1 MKRTAS
7 HAPIERRVLTDNRR
21 TQTRTKWYAS
31 ALAALAS
38 VLGLAAYAAP
48 PVLQRGYDAGVTGAT
63 LAETTLN
70 TANVGPSTF
79 GLVFKLPVDDNVFAQ
94 PLYVPNVAIPNQG
107 THNVVYVAT
116 MSDTLYAFDAD
127 IGGSPL
133 WSVNLA
139 SLVGAMPVQVANF
152 VFAGNQNIV
161 GRLGILSTP
170 VIDPSTNVMYVV
182 ACTLES
188 NTLAYRLHAVDI
200 TTGAEPFGPGVLISG
215 SYAGSTFDARY
226 QTQRVSLVLSGNQVV
241 FGFAALG
248 LEFSGGYTG
257 WMMAYDKKTL
267 LQKGIFATAVAGTRG
282 AGVWQSGR
290 PPVVDSTGYVYVFTG
305 NGYTGGYDGVSN
317 FSESALKLD
326 PANGLALIDWFTA
339 GNWSALDG
347 ADFDLTSSGP
357 LLIPGTSL
365 ITGGGKAGYL
375 YVLDT
380 RNLGKFNAADSQIVQ
395 KLHVSADEIRGG
407 PVYWQRS
414 AANGGPLLYDWG
426 ALDWVKAYA
435 FNGTTL
441 AASPTTQGSGQQIWP
456 GGILT
461 LSANGEQHGSG
472 VLWATVVVSGN
483 AEDNPPAPGEL
494 RAFDAENLS
503 HELWNSTMNPSR
515 DGFGNFGKF
524 VPPLVANA
532 KVYVATSS
540 NQVAVYGLL
549 TASFTLAASPST
561 QTVVAGNT
569 ASYTTTIAAVGGFG
583 GAVTLSASG
592 LPAGAVGTFS
602 PATITGSGSST
613 LTVTTTSGTTPV
625 GSSTL
630 TITGTSGTLKQTS
643 GVTLSVSAAP
653 PPGFTLTAS
662 PSTQTV
668 LVGTTA
674 TYTTTIAAVGG
685 FSGAVTLSVSGLPA
699 GAVGTFSPATVAGS
713 GSSTLTVTTTSG
725 TTPVGSST
733 LTITGTSGALKQT
746 SGVTLS
752 VSAVPP
758 PTFTLAATPSTRT
771 VVAGNTTTYATSIT
785 AVGGF
790 TGAVTL
796 SVSGLPAGAVGTFS
810 PATVTGAGSSTLTVT
825 TTSGTT
831 PAGSSNL
838 TITGTSGALTQT
850 SGVTLAVTGAAAI
863 GIKFVGQ
870 GSAMAST
877 EVAGVVAQSN
887 WNNATGASSTVP
899 LVDQTG
905 ANSGATVTWATNGTY
920 KLPITDTAGNNRMM
934 RGYLDATSGTTTV
947 TVAALPANAAGY
959 NVYLYADGDN
969 ASATRNGA
977 YQISGTGI
985 TTTSVNLTDPANT
998 NFSGTFAQGNNS
1010 NGNYVMFTITAAVA
1024 GFTIT
1029 ATPGAST
1036 DAFSRAPLN
1045 AIQIVPVAVATPGF
1059 TLASSPSTQTVVA
1072 GNTAT
1077 YSTSIAAAAG
1087 FSGTVKLGVS
1097 GLPAGA
1103 VGTFSPA
1110 TVTGSGSSTLT
1121 VTTTNGTTPVGSS
1134 ALTITGTSGT
1144 LTQTSGVSLAVT
1156 GAAAIGIKFVG
1167 QGSAMASTE
1176 VAGVVGQPNWN
1187 NAAGTSSGAPLVLLN
1202 QTGASSGATV
1212 SWSTNGTYKLPITD
1226 TAGNNRMMRG
1236 YLDASGGT
1244 TTVTVAGLPANAGG
1258 YNVYVYADG
1267 DNASATRT
1275 GAYQISG
1282 SGITTTSVNLTDA
1295 ANTNFSGTFTPG
1307 NNSSGDYVLFTVTAA
1322 ATGFTITATPGAS
1335 TDAYSRAPL
1344 NAIQIVPQAVAT
1356 PGFTLTASP
1365 STQTAV
1371 AGSTATYTA
1380 NIAAAGGFSGVVG
1393 LSVSGLPAGAVGT
1406 FSPATVTGS
1415 GSSTLTVTTTSGTTP
1430 AGSSTLTI
1438 TGTSGAL
1445 TQTSGVALSVT
1456 GVAATGIKFVGQGS
1470 AMAST
1475 EVAGVVAQSNWNNAA
1490 GTSSTAPLVLSNQ
1503 TGASSGATVTWST
1516 NGIYKLPIT
1525 DTAGNNRMMRGYLD
1539 TVGGTTT
1546 VTVVGLPVNAGGYN
1560 VYVYADGDN
1569 ISATRTG
1576 AYQISGTGVTT
1587 TSVNLTDAANANFGG
1602 TFTPGNNSNGN
1613 YVLFTITA
1621 AATGF
1626 TITTTPGASTDAYS
1640 RAPLNAIQIVPN

>member
-1 MKRTAS
+1 LAV
-7 HAPIERRVLTDNRR
+7 HAA
-21 TQTRTKWYAS
+21 Q
-31 ALAALAS
+31 
-38 VLGLAAYAAP
+38 
-48 PVLQRGYDAGVTGAT
+48 PVLQRGYDAGVSGAT

-70 TANVGPSTF
+70 TSNVSPSTF
-79 GLVFKLPVDDNVFAQ
+79 GLVFRLPVDDSVFAQ
-94 PLYVPNVAIPNQG
+94 PLYVPNVAIPNLG

-127 IGGSPL
+127 TGGSPL

-139 SLVGAMPVQVANF
+139 SLVGAMPVQIANF
-152 VFAGNQNIV
+152 VFAGNKNIV

-170 VIDPSTNVMYVV
+170 VIDPSSNVMYVV

-226 QTQRVSLVLSGNQVV
+226 QTQRVSLALSGNEVV

-248 LEFSGGYTG
+248 LEYSGGYSG
-257 WMMAYDKKTL
+257 WVMAYDKNTL

-290 PPVVDSTGYVYVFTG
+290 PPVVDSAGYVYVFTG

-347 ADFDLTSSGP
+347 ADLDITSSGP
-357 LLIPGTSL
+357 LLIPGTNL
-365 ITGGGKAGYL
+365 VVGGGKAGYL

-380 RNLGKFNAADSQIVQ
+380 QNLGKFNASDSQIVQ
-395 KLHVSADEIRGG
+395 KLHASADEIRGG

-426 ALDWVKAYA
+426 ASDWVKAYA

-441 AASPTTQGSGQQIWP
+441 ATSPTTQGSGQQIWP
-456 GGILT
+456 GGILA

-472 VLWATVVVSGN
+472 VLWATVAVSGD
-483 AEDNPPAPGEL
+483 AQDNPPAPGEL

-503 HELWNSTMNPSR
+503 HELWNSTMSPSR

-524 VPPLVANA
+524 VPPLVANG

-549 TASFTLAASPST
+549 TASFTLTASPST
-561 QTVVAGNT
+561 QTVMVGNT
-569 ASYTTTIAAVGGFG
+569 ASYTTSIAAVGGFG
-583 GAVTLSASG
+583 GAVTLSVGG
-592 LPAGAVGTFS
+592 LP
-602 PATITGSGSST
+602 P
-613 LTVTTTSGTTPV
+613 
-625 GSSTL
+625 
-630 TITGTSGTLKQTS
+630 
-643 GVTLSVSAAP
+643 
-653 PPGFTLTAS
+653 
-662 PSTQTV
+662 
-668 LVGTTA
+668 
-674 TYTTTIAAVGG
+674 
-685 FSGAVTLSVSGLPA
+685 
-699 GAVGTFSPATVAGS
+699 GAVGTFSPATVTGS

-733 LTITGTSGALKQT
+733 LTITGTSGALTQT

-752 VSAVPP
+752 VSTAPP
-758 PTFTLAATPSTRT
+758 PSFTLTASPSTQTVMVGNTASYTTSIAAVGGFSGAVTLSVSGLPAGALGTFSPATVTGSGSSTLTVTTSNGTTPVGSSTLTITGTSGALKQTSGVALSVSAVLPPSFTLAASPSTRT
-771 VVAGNTTTYATSIT
+771 VVAGNTTTYTTSIA

-790 TGAVTL
+790 SGAVTL

-810 PATVTGAGSSTLTVT
+810 PATVTGSGSSTLTVT
-825 TTSGTT
+825 TASGTT
-831 PAGSSNL
+831 PAGSSTL

-850 SGVTLAVTGAAAI
+850 SGATLSVTGAAAI

-887 WNNATGASSTVP
+887 WNNATGTSSTAP

-905 ANSGATVTWATNGTY
+905 ASSGATVTWSTNGIY

-934 RGYLDATSGTTTV
+934 RGYLDAVGGITTA
-947 TVAALPANAAGY
+947 TVAGLPANAGSY
-959 NVYLYADGDN
+959 NVYVYADGDN
-969 ASATRNGA
+969 ASATRTGA

-985 TTTSVNLTDPANT
+985 TTTSVNLTDAANT
-998 NFSGTFAQGNNS
+998 NFSGTFAQANNS
-1010 NGNYVMFTITAAVA
+1010 NGNYVMFTIPAAT

-1045 AIQIVPVAVATPGF
+1045 AIQIVPQTATTPSFALAV
-1059 TLASSPSTQTVVA
+1059 SPSTQTAVA

-1077 YSTSIAAAAG
+1077 YTTNIAAVGG
-1087 FSGTVKLGVS
+1087 FSGAVTLSVS

-1121 VTTTNGTTPVGSS
+1121 VTTASSATPAGSS
-1134 ALTITGTSGT
+1134 TLTITGTSGA
-1144 LTQTSGVSLAVT
+1144 LTQTSGVTLAVT
-1156 GAAAIGIKFVG
+1156 GAAAIGIKFMG

-1176 VAGVVGQPNWN
+1176 VAGVVAQSNWN
-1187 NAAGTSSGAPLVLLN
+1187 NATGASSTAPLVLLN
-1202 QTGASSGATV
+1202 QTGASAGATV
-1212 SWSTNGTYKLPITD
+1212 TWSTSGIYKLPITD

-1236 YLDASGGT
+1236 YLDAAGGT
-1244 TTVTVAGLPANAGG
+1244 TTTVTIAGLPANAGG
-1258 YNVYVYADG
+1258 YSVYVYADG
-1267 DNASATRT
+1267 DNANATRT

-1282 SGITTTSVNLTDA
+1282 TGITTTSVNLTDS
-1295 ANTNFSGTFTPG
+1295 ANTNFSGTFTQGSNSNG
-1307 NNSSGDYVLFTVTAA
+1307 NYVMFTITAA
-1322 ATGFTITATPGAS
+1322 AAGFTITAIPGAS
-1335 TDAYSRAPL
+1335 TDAFSRAPL
-1344 NAIQIVPQAVAT
+1344 NAIQIVPQAATT
-1356 PGFTLTASP
+1356 PGFALAASP

-1371 AGSTATYTA
+1371 AGNTATYTT
-1380 NIAAAGGFSGVVG
+1380 NIAAAGGFSGAVT

-1430 AGSSTLTI
+1430 VGSSPLTI
-1438 TGTSGAL
+1438 TATSGAL
-1445 TQTSGVALSVT
+1445 AQTAGVTLAVT
-1456 GVAATGIKFVGQGS
+1456 GAAATGIKFVGQGS
-1470 AMAST
+1470 AMANT

-1490 GTSSTAPLVLSNQ
+1490 GASSAAPLVLLDQ

-1525 DTAGNNRMMRGYLD
+1525 DTAGNIRMMRGYLD
-1539 TVGGTTT
+1539 AVGGATT
-1546 VTVVGLPVNAGGYN
+1546 VTVAGLPVNAGGYS

-1569 ISATRTG
+1569 VSATRTG
-1576 AYQISGTGVTT
+1576 AYQISGTGITT
-1587 TSVNLTDAANANFGG
+1587 TSVNLTDAANTNFSG
-1602 TFTPGNNSNGN
+1602 TFTQGNNSNGN
-1613 YVLFTITA
+1613 YVTFPITA

-1626 TITTTPGASTDAYS
+1626 TITATPGASTDAYS
-1640 RAPLNAIQIVPN
+1640 RAPLNAIQLVPN

>member
-7 HAPIERRVLTDNRR
+7 HAPIERRALTNKRR
-21 TQTRTKWYAS
+21 TRTRTKWYAS

-38 VLGLAAYAAP
+38 AFGLAVHAAQ
-48 PVLQRGYDAGVTGAT
+48 PVLQRGYDAGVSGAT

-70 TANVGPSTF
+70 TSNVSPSTF

-127 IGGSPL
+127 TGGAPL

-188 NTLAYRLHAVDI
+188 NTLAYRLHAVNI

-226 QTQRVSLVLSGNQVV
+226 QTQRVSLALSGNEVV
-241 FGFAALG
+241 FAFAALG
-248 LEFSGGYTG
+248 LEFSGGYSG
-257 WMMAYDKKTL
+257 WVMAYDKKTL
-267 LQKGIFATAVAGTRG
+267 LQKGIFAAAVAGTRG

-290 PPVVDSTGYVYVFTG
+290 PPVVDSAGYVYVFTG

-347 ADFDLTSSGP
+347 ADFDITSSGP
-357 LLIPGTSL
+357 LLIPGTNL
-365 ITGGGKAGYL
+365 IVGGGKAGYF
-375 YVLDT
+375 YVLNT
-380 RNLGKFNAADSQIVQ
+380 QNLGKFNASDSQIVQ

-441 AASPTTQGSGQQIWP
+441 SASPTTQGSGQQIWP

-483 AEDNPPAPGEL
+483 AEDNPPAPGAL
-494 RAFDAENLS
+494 RAFDAENLT
-503 HELWNSTMNPSR
+503 HELWNSTTNPSR

-524 VPPLVANA
+524 VPPLVANG

-549 TASFTLAASPST
+549 MASFTLAASPST
-561 QTVVAGNT
+561 QTVAAGNT
-569 ASYTTTIAAVGGFG
+569 ASYTTSIAAVGGFG
-583 GAVTLSASG
+583 GAVTLSVSG

-602 PATITGSGSST
+602 PATVTGSGSST

-630 TITGTSGTLKQTS
+630 TITGSSGALTQTS
-643 GVTLSVSAAP
+643 SVTLSVSTAP

-662 PSTQTV
+662 PSSRAV
-668 LVGTTA
+668 VVGNTT
-674 TYTTTIAAVGG
+674 TYTTSIAAVGG

-733 LTITGTSGALKQT
+733 VTITGTSGALKQT

-752 VSAVPP
+752 VSAVLPP
-758 PTFTLAATPSTRT
+758 GFTLAASPSTRT
-771 VVAGNTTTYATSIT
+771 VVAGNATSYTTNIA

-790 TGAVTL
+790 SGAVT
-796 SVSGLPAGAVGTFS
+796 
-810 PATVTGAGSSTLTVT
+810 
-825 TTSGTT
+825 
-831 PAGSSNL
+831 
-838 TITGTSGALTQT
+838 
-850 SGVTLAVTGAAAI
+850 
-863 GIKFVGQ
+863 
-870 GSAMAST
+870 
-877 EVAGVVAQSN
+877 
-887 WNNATGASSTVP
+887 
-899 LVDQTG
+899 
-905 ANSGATVTWATNGTY
+905 
-920 KLPITDTAGNNRMM
+920 
-934 RGYLDATSGTTTV
+934 
-947 TVAALPANAAGY
+947 
-959 NVYLYADGDN
+959 
-969 ASATRNGA
+969 
-977 YQISGTGI
+977 
-985 TTTSVNLTDPANT
+985 
-998 NFSGTFAQGNNS
+998 
-1010 NGNYVMFTITAAVA
+1010 
-1024 GFTIT
+1024 
-1029 ATPGAST
+1029 
-1036 DAFSRAPLN
+1036 
-1045 AIQIVPVAVATPGF
+1045 
-1059 TLASSPSTQTVVA
+1059 
-1072 GNTAT
+1072 
-1077 YSTSIAAAAG
+1077 
-1087 FSGTVKLGVS
+1087 
-1097 GLPAGA
+1097 
-1103 VGTFSPA
+1103 
-1110 TVTGSGSSTLT
+1110 
-1121 VTTTNGTTPVGSS
+1121 
-1134 ALTITGTSGT
+1134 
-1144 LTQTSGVSLAVT
+1144 
-1156 GAAAIGIKFVG
+1156 
-1167 QGSAMASTE
+1167 
-1176 VAGVVGQPNWN
+1176 
-1187 NAAGTSSGAPLVLLN
+1187 
-1202 QTGASSGATV
+1202 
-1212 SWSTNGTYKLPITD
+1212 
-1226 TAGNNRMMRG
+1226 
-1236 YLDASGGT
+1236 
-1244 TTVTVAGLPANAGG
+1244 
-1258 YNVYVYADG
+1258 
-1267 DNASATRT
+1267 
-1275 GAYQISG
+1275 
-1282 SGITTTSVNLTDA
+1282 
-1295 ANTNFSGTFTPG
+1295 
-1307 NNSSGDYVLFTVTAA
+1307 
-1322 ATGFTITATPGAS
+1322 
-1335 TDAYSRAPL
+1335 
-1344 NAIQIVPQAVAT
+1344 
-1356 PGFTLTASP
+1356 
-1365 STQTAV
+1365 
-1371 AGSTATYTA
+1371 
-1380 NIAAAGGFSGVVG
+1380 

-1415 GSSTLTVTTTSGTTP
+1415 GSSTLTVTSSGTTP

-1438 TGTSGAL
+1438 TGSSGAL
-1445 TQTSGVALSVT
+1445 TQTSGVTLSVT
-1456 GVAATGIKFVGQGS
+1456 GAASIGIKFVGQGS

-1490 GTSSTAPLVLSNQ
+1490 GTSSTASLVDQTGASSGATVTWNTNGTYKLLITDIAGSNRMMRGYLDAVGGITTATVASLPANAAGYNVYVYADGDNASATRTGAYQISGSGITPTSVNLTDPANTNFSGAFTQGNNSNGNYVMFTIAAAATGFTITATPGASTDAFSRAPLNAIQIVPLAVATPGFTLAASPSTQTVVAGNTATYSTSIAAAAGFSGTVKLSVSGLPAGAVGTFSPATVTGSGSSTLTVATTNGTTPVGSSALTITATSGALTQTSGVTLSVTGAAAIGIKFVGQGSAVASTEVAGVIAQSNWNDAAGSSSAAPLVLSNQSGASSGATVTWSTNGTYKLPITDTAGNNRLMRGYLDASGGTTTVTVAGLPANAGGYNVYIYADGDNASATRTGAYQISGSGITTTSVNLTDAASANFSGTFTQANNSNGNYVMFTITAAATGFTITATPGASTDAFSRAPLNAIQIVPQTAATPGFTLTASPSTQTAVAGNTATYTTNIAAAGGFSGVVSLSVSGLPAGAVGTFSPATVTGSGSSTLTVTTINGTTPVGSSTLTITGTSGALTQTSGVTLAVRGAAATGIKFVGQGSSMASTEVAGVVAQSNWNDAVGTSSAAPLVLLDQ

-1525 DTAGNNRMMRGYLD
+1525 DTAGNNRLMRGYLD
-1539 TVGGTTT
+1539 AVAGTTT
-1546 VTVVGLPVNAGGYN
+1546 VTVAGLPVNAGGYN
-1560 VYVYADGDN
+1560 VYVYSDGDN
-1569 ISATRTG
+1569 TSATRTG
-1576 AYQISGTGVTT
+1576 TYQISGSGITT
-1587 TSVNLTDAANANFGG
+1587 TSVNLTDAANTNFGG
-1602 TFTPGNNSNGN
+1602 TYAPGNNSNGN

-1621 AATGF
+1621 AAPGF
-1626 TITTTPGASTDAYS
+1626 TVTATPGASTDAFS
-1640 RAPLNAIQIVPN
+1640 RAPLNAIQLVPN